1 MFCVHKKSCKLIA
14 VKLKPEKH
22 TDSHIINT
30 ALHGSVHCLGVA
42 IVVVLGTCGVE
53 LFVTLFIVG
62 FLKKNVCA
70 DSGFLELFIIFNGCC
85 GNVHINPSDC
95 AVLVIDRINGL
106 YAVENVLNRVVYGI
120 FACLNCKT
128 LVSHILKCDNFFSD
142 LILCELFTADV
153 LVLCMIRT
161 IDTAVYAVV

>member
-1 MFCVHKKSCKLIA
+1 MLCVHKKSCKFIS
-14 VKLKPEKH
+14 VEIKPEKH

-30 ALHGSVHCLGVA
+30 ALHGSVHCLGVV
-42 IVVVLGTCGVE
+42 IVVVLGTCGME

-62 FLKKNVCA
+62 FLNVCA

-95 AVLVIDRINGL
+95 TVLVIDRINGL

-120 FACLNCKT
+120 LACLNRKA
-128 LVSHILKCDNFFSD
+128 LVSHILKCDNLFSH
-142 LILCELFTADV
+142 LILCEFFTADV
-153 LVLCMIRT
+153 LVLCMIRA